1 MLQASTEMF
10 LAVSVF
16 LSSWLG
22 LVSCGGCKIQLPL
35 NNDSPQI
42 GMTCPVSG
50 LRENSVCSGLIFVP
64 GATIP
69 GENYLPLMTAVQ
81 AHYPGALWVAATTE
95 WTGEMPNPLEV
106 GAQLA
111 RCREM
116 AADVGLNTDNVFF
129 AGHSLGGVVLETYV
143 SAHSDL
149 TRGIALLGTWLPDL
163 LARADNDYPVPVL
176 TAIGELDGG
185 GLSYLRREVEET
197 AALPGSVTTFS
208 KTILVPQVNHAQVA
222 SGEVEQS
229 VVDNDIDGE
238 LTEEEAHDNYGVRVA
253 DWLSINALH
262 LQLLSQ
268 EQAQQALLNMAEYE
282 DATTEFL
289 KPFVAMYQAEQ
300 IDFMSQHVTE
310 AQVDFEQN

>member
-1 MLQASTEMF
+1 M
-10 LAVSVF
+10 
-16 LSSWLG
+16 
-22 LVSCGGCKIQLPL
+22 
-35 NNDSPQI
+35 
-42 GMTCPVSG
+42 
-50 LRENSVCSGLIFVP
+50 P

-81 AHYPGALWVAATTE
+81 AHYPGSLWVAATTE
-95 WTGEMPNPLEV
+95 WAGEMPNPLEI
-106 GAQLA
+106 GGQLEG
-111 RCREM
+111 CRQM
-116 AADVGLNTDNVFF
+116 AAGMGLNTENVFL
-129 AGHSLGGVVLETYV
+129 AGHSLGGVVLESYV
-143 SAHSDL
+143 SGHSDQ
-149 TRGIALLGTWLPDL
+149 TPGIILLGTWLPDL
-163 LARADNDYPVPVL
+163 LARATNEYPVPVL

-208 KTILVPQVNHAQVA
+208 KTIFVPQVNHAQVA

-262 LQLLSQ
+262 LQLLTQ
-268 EQAQQALLNMAEYE
+268 EQAQQALFNMAEYE

-289 KPFVAMYQAEQ
+289 EPFVTMHQWEQ
-300 IDFMSQHVTE
+300 IGFVSRYVED
-310 AQVDFEQN
+310 AQVRGERVDQTISLSCYISIVSYSGTGELGSNPDH